1 MRSIVP
7 SNTELDFTVAIP
19 TYNGANRLPE
29 VLEKL
34 KAQISTESIRWE
46 ILIVDNNSTDN
57 TAQLIHHYQ
66 QNWTDSYPLR
76 YTLETQQGA
85 SFARLTAVRE
95 AKGKWVGFLD
105 DDTIPAENWVTA
117 AYQFGENHPKTG
129 AYGSQVHG
137 DYEVEPP
144 PNFEKIASFFAITER
159 GSQPHLYEPK
169 MKMLP
174 PSAGLVVLKQAWCES
189 VPSKP
194 FLTGRSSRSILNS
207 EDLEMILYIQNA
219 GWEIWYN
226 PEMEIYHKIPCQ
238 RLERD
243 YLLYLMRSTGLARHY
258 IRMLRFKSWQKPL
271 VFPIGFVRDVYKAIN
286 YFLKHRQE
294 FDRDIVTACEM
305 EFLVSSMIS
314 PFYLWSQSVKSWW
327 TSR

>member
-1 MRSIVP
+1 MRS
-7 SNTELDFTVAIP
+7 SFSAETELDFTIAIP
-19 TYNGANRLPE
+19 TYNGINRLPE

-34 KAQISTESIRWE
+34 KAQVQVESIRWE

-57 TAQLIHHYQ
+57 TVQLIQNTQ
-66 QNWTDSYPLR
+66 QNWSQPYPLR
-76 YTLETQQGA
+76 YTLEPQQGA
-85 SFARLTAVRE
+85 SFARLKAVQE
-95 AKGKWVGFLD
+95 ANGKWVGFLD
-105 DDTIPAENWVTA
+105 DDTIPNENWVAA
-117 AYQFGENHPKTG
+117 AYTFGEKYPQVG

-144 PNFEKIASFFAITER
+144 QNFEKIASFFAITER

-169 MKMLP
+169 MRMLP

-189 VPSKP
+189 VPQKP

-207 EDLEMILYIQNA
+207 EDLEVVLYIQNA

-226 PEMEIYHKIPCQ
+226 PEMEIYHKIPRQ

-258 IRMLRFKSWQKPL
+258 IRMLRFKTWQKPL
-271 VFPIGFVRDVYKAIN
+271 VFPVGFARDIYKAID

-294 FDRDIVTACEM
+294 FDRDIVAACEM
-305 EFLVSSMIS
+305 EFFVSSLFS
-314 PFYLWSQSVKSWW
+314 PFYLWSQSFKSWLN
-327 TSR
+327 SR

>member
-1 MRSIVP
+1 MRSSFSAKP
-7 SNTELDFTVAIP
+7 ELDFTVAIP
-19 TYNGANRLPE
+19 TYNGANRLSE

-34 KAQISTESIRWE
+34 KTQISTDFFRWE

-57 TAQLIHHYQ
+57 TAALIQNYQ
-66 QNWTDSYPLR
+66 KTWTQSSPLR

-85 SFARLTAVRE
+85 SFARLKAVQE

-105 DDTIPAENWVTA
+105 DDTIPTENWVAA
-117 AYQFGENHPKTG
+117 AYTFGEKYPQAG

-144 PNFEKIASFFAITER
+144 QNFERIASFFAITER
-159 GSQPHLYEPK
+159 GSQPHRYEPK
-169 MKMLP
+169 MRMLP

-189 VPSKP
+189 VPQKP
-194 FLTGRSSRSILNS
+194 FLSGRSSRSILNS

-226 PEMEIYHKIPCQ
+226 PEMEIYHKIPRQ

-258 IRMLRFKSWQKPL
+258 IRMLRFKTWQKPF
-271 VFPIGFVRDVYKAIN
+271 VFPLGFSRDVYKAIY

-305 EFLVSSMIS
+305 EFLFSSTIS
-314 PFYLWSQSVKSWW
+314 PFYLWSQSIKSWL

>member
-1 MRSIVP
+1 MRSP
-7 SNTELDFTVAIP
+7 SHTETSLDLTVAIP
-19 TYNGANRLPE
+19 TYNGEHRLPE
-29 VLEKL
+29 VLDKL
-34 KAQISTESIRWE
+34 KTQLSTESIAWE

-57 TAQLIHHYQ
+57 TAGVIQEYQ
-66 QNWTDSYPLR
+66 KNWTLPYALR
-76 YTLETQQGA
+76 YTRETQQGA
-85 SFARLTAVRE
+85 SFARLKAVRE
-95 AKGKWVGFLD
+95 AKGKWIGFLD
-105 DDTIPAENWVTA
+105 DDTLPAENWVAA
-117 AYQFGENHPKTG
+117 AYQFGSKHPQAG
-129 AYGSQVHG
+129 GYGSRVCG

-159 GSQPHLYEPK
+159 GSQPHLYEPQ

-189 VPSKP
+189 VPSKL
-194 FLTGRSSRSILNS
+194 FLSGRSERSILNS
-207 EDLEMILYIQNA
+207 EDLEVILYIQNS

-226 PEMEIYHKIPCQ
+226 PEMEIYHKIPRQ

-258 IRMLRFKSWQKPL
+258 IRMLRFKRWQKPFI
-271 VFPIGFVRDVYKAIN
+271 FPIGLARDFYKAIA
-286 YFLKHRQE
+286 YFVKYRRQ
-294 FDRDIVTACEM
+294 FDRDLVAACEM
-305 EFLVSSMIS
+305 EFLASSVIS